1 MRPLLLLVCYAL
13 CTESKNM
20 DNIRILKNISALD
33 EIFKLKNT
41 FSNLVLKL
49 TLTMYLLKL
58 ENHREIY
65 NRRI

>member
-41 FSNLVLKL
+41 FSNLVAKTDPNYVLIKIRKSPRDL
-49 TLTMYLLKL
+49 
-58 ENHREIY
+58 
-65 NRRI
+65 